1 MSKKTRDGD
10 PRKAR
15 PMMGEHSP
23 PPLSEE
29 LITKLQA
36 AVNAAQRKHDTR
48 NPASGETK
56 ERPAT
61 AKDQ

>member
-10 PRKAR
+10 PGKAR
-15 PMMGEHSP
+15 PMMSERAP

-29 LITKLQA
+29 LIIKLQA
-36 AVNAAQRKHDTR
+36 AVNAARRKHDTR
-48 NPASGETK
+48 NRVGGETND
-56 ERPAT
+56 PSAT